1 MIYLI
6 YGSHLFMITNILTNW
21 QPFDSWEFPNS
32 SLSLCICHKLITK
45 RFLLS
50 AKMTSDVGV
59 LSSSRKCRRILSGKE
74 LEFTGNN
81 LYFILP
87 LWVYLDK

>member
-1 MIYLI
+1 
-6 YGSHLFMITNILTNW
+6 MITNILTNW

-32 SLSLCICHKLITK
+32 SLSLCICHRLITK
-45 RFLLS
+45 LNVFLLS

-59 LSSSRKCRRILSGKE
+59 SSSSRKRRCILSGKE

-87 LWVYLDK
+87 LWVYLDR